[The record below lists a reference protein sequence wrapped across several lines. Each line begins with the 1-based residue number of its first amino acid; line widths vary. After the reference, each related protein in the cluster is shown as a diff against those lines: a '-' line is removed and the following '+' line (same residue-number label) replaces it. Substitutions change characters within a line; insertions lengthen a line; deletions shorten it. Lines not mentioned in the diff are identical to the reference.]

1 MTDSPALSPSLP
13 LSLSLTLALSL
24 SLSLPLFL
32 SLSLSLSL
40 SLPLALS
47 LSPTLPVPVSV
58 ISPSLSLSLNQ
69 SVSLSLSLPPSL
81 AHTTT
86 TVRIMDQETFLCSEN
101 SSGMLQLAPGFG
113 EYHGWKDGKVLNAQR
128 RQPALLTPSSNQSC
142 RGRVRS
148 LGSSLICSCS
158 VAHGGIVLLRL
169 SPPATSPKS
178 CGMLLDQEQVPEP
191 ARSFHSTS
199 HIQIRTQSSQQMN
212 VVHSC
217 PQDPS

>member
-13 LSLSLTLALSL
+13 LSLSLTLA
-24 SLSLPLFL
+24 
-32 SLSLSLSL
+32 LSLSL

-69 SVSLSLSLPPSL
+69 SVSLSLSPSLPPSL